1 MRVETTSLDDL
12 EGAYLV
18 GVEGIIDSVNVTSFF
33 QTINRLFKE
42 GAKSLV
48 IDLSEAS
55 YLSSGALSVIADA
68 FKKAE
73 AAGGKVVLC
82 GVSGAVM
89 ELFRV
94 VQFDR
99 LFEFFPDAEM
109 AVMGLSGG
117 TPG

>member
-1 MRVETTSLDDL
+1 MGS

-18 GVEGIIDSVNVTSFF
+18 GIEGIVDSVNVTDFF
-33 QTINRLFKE
+33 QVINRVFKE
-42 GAKSLV
+42 GGRSLI

-68 FKKAE
+68 HRKAGE
-73 AAGGKVVLC
+73 HGGKVLLS
-82 GVSGAVM
+82 GVSDQLM

-99 LFEFFPDAEM
+99 LFEFFPDAR
-109 AVMGLSGG
+109 AAAAALGAL
-117 TPG
+117 